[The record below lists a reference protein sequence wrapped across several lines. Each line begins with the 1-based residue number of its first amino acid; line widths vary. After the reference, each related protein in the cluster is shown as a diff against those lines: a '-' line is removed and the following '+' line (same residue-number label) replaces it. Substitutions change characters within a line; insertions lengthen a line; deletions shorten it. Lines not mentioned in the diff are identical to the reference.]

1 MRQKIL
7 ILGGTG
13 MIGHGLF
20 YGLSQ
25 YSDLDVYASA
35 REDTNINK
43 WFPLALKE
51 KIKTN
56 IDVNHFDSI
65 IEVLSFA
72 QPDVVINCVGLI
84 KQNPLVENTLLAIS
98 INSLFPHRVASIC
111 RAMGIRM
118 IHVSTDCVF
127 SGDKG
132 NYKETD
138 PSDATDLYGR
148 TKFLGEVIYPHCITL
163 RTSIIGHELRG
174 KRGLIEWFL
183 SQQGMIKGFTHAI
196 FTGLPTIEFA
206 RVIKEYVLSDPNL
219 NGLYHVSA
227 EPISKYDLLK
237 LIAIRYRK
245 EIQIN
250 PYDDFYSD
258 RSLDSTRFQN
268 ATGYQPPSWEELVE
282 KMYLNYEK
290 MKVYYDQNFYNRNN
304 IQNLE
309 L

>member
-1 MRQKIL
+1 
-7 ILGGTG
+7 

-25 YSDLDVYASA
+25 YNDLDVYASV

-51 KIKTN
+51 KIKNN

-72 QPDVVINCVGLI
+72 QPDVVINCIGLI
-84 KQNPLVENTLLAIS
+84 KQNPLVENPLLAIS
-98 INSLFPHRVASIC
+98 VNSLFPHRVALIC

-127 SGDKG
+127 NGEKG
-132 NYKETD
+132 KYKESD

-174 KRGLIEWFL
+174 KRGLVEWFL

-250 PYDDFYSD
+250 PYDGFYSD

-282 KMYLNYEK
+282 KMYQNYEK
-290 MKVYYDQNFYNRNN
+290 MKDYYDQNF
-304 IQNLE
+304 L
-309 L
+309 

>member
-1 MRQKIL
+1 
-7 ILGGTG
+7 

-20 YGLSQ
+20 YELSR
-25 YSDLDVYASA
+25 YNDLDVYASA

-43 WFPLALKE
+43 WFPLNLKE

-84 KQNPLVENTLLAIS
+84 KQNPLVEIPLLAIS

-127 SGDKG
+127 SGEKG
-132 NYKETD
+132 KYKETD
-138 PSDATDLYGR
+138 PSDATDLYGS
-148 TKFLGEVIYPHCITL
+148 TKFLGEVVYPQCITL

-174 KRGLIEWFL
+174 KRGLVEWFL
-183 SQQGMIKGFTHAI
+183 SQKGTIKGFTHAI
-196 FTGLPTIEFA
+196 YTGLPTIEFA
-206 RVIKEYVLSDPNL
+206 RVIKEYILTNPNL
-219 NGLYHVSA
+219 SGLYHVSA

-237 LIAIRYRK
+237 LIAIRYSK

-250 PYDDFYSD
+250 PFDDFYSD
-258 RSLDSTRFQN
+258 RSLDSTRFKQ

-282 KMYLNYEK
+282 KMYQNYEK
-290 MKVYYDQNFYNRNN
+290 MKDYYDQSF
-304 IQNLE
+304 L
-309 L
+309 

>member
-84 KQNPLVENTLLAIS
+84 KQNLLVENTLLAIS
-98 INSLFPHRVASIC
+98 INSLFPHRVASIS

-148 TKFLGEVIYPHCITL
+148 TKFLGEVVYPHCITL

-174 KRGLIEWFL
+174 KRGLVEWFL

-290 MKVYYDQNFYNRNN
+290 MKVYYVQNFYNRNN

>member
-25 YSDLDVYASA
+25 YNDLDVYASV

-51 KIKTN
+51 KIKIN
-56 IDVNHFDSI
+56 IDVNHFDSV

-72 QPDVVINCVGLI
+72 QPDVVINCIGLI
-84 KQNPLVENTLLAIS
+84 KQNPLVENPLLAIS

-174 KRGLIEWFL
+174 KRGLVEWFL

-250 PYDDFYSD
+250 PYDGFYSD

-282 KMYLNYEK
+282 KMYQNYEK
-290 MKVYYDQNFYNRNN
+290 MKDYYDQNF
-304 IQNLE
+304 L
-309 L
+309 

>member
-1 MRQKIL
+1 
-7 ILGGTG
+7 

-25 YSDLDVYASA
+25 YNDLDVYASV

-51 KIKTN
+51 KIKIN
-56 IDVNHFDSI
+56 IDVNHFDSV
-65 IEVLSFA
+65 IELLSFA
-72 QPDVVINCVGLI
+72 QPDVVINCIGLI
-84 KQNPLVENTLLAIS
+84 KQNPLVENPLLAIS

-132 NYKETD
+132 KYKETD

-174 KRGLIEWFL
+174 KRGLVEWFL

-206 RVIKEYVLSDPNL
+206 RVIKEYVLPDPNL

-250 PYDDFYSD
+250 PYDGFYSD

-282 KMYLNYEK
+282 KMYQNYEK
-290 MKVYYDQNFYNRNN
+290 MKDYYDQNF
-304 IQNLE
+304 L
-309 L
+309 

>member
-1 MRQKIL
+1 
-7 ILGGTG
+7 

-25 YSDLDVYASA
+25 YNDLDVYASV

-51 KIKTN
+51 KIKIN
-56 IDVNHFDSI
+56 IDVNHFDSV

-72 QPDVVINCVGLI
+72 QPDVVINCIGLI
-84 KQNPLVENTLLAIS
+84 KQNPLVENPLLAIS

-132 NYKETD
+132 KYKETD

-174 KRGLIEWFL
+174 KRGLVEWFL

-206 RVIKEYVLSDPNL
+206 RVIKEYVLPDPNL

-250 PYDDFYSD
+250 PYDGFYSD

-282 KMYLNYEK
+282 KMYQNYEK
-290 MKVYYDQNFYNRNN
+290 MKDYYDQNF
-304 IQNLE
+304 L
-309 L
+309 

>member
-1 MRQKIL
+1 
-7 ILGGTG
+7 

-148 TKFLGEVIYPHCITL
+148 TKFLGEVVYPHCITL

-174 KRGLIEWFL
+174 KRGLVEWFL

-290 MKVYYDQNFYNRNN
+290 MKVYYVQNFYNRNN

>member
-20 YGLSQ
+20 YELSR
-25 YSDLDVYASA
+25 YNDLDVYASA

-43 WFPLALKE
+43 WFPLNLKE

-84 KQNPLVENTLLAIS
+84 KQNPLVEIPLLAIS
-98 INSLFPHRVASIC
+98 INSLFPHRVALIC

-127 SGDKG
+127 NGEKG
-132 NYKETD
+132 KYKESD

-174 KRGLIEWFL
+174 KRGLVEWFL
-183 SQQGMIKGFTHAI
+183 SQQGTIKGFTHAI
-196 FTGLPTIEFA
+196 YTGLPTIEFA
-206 RVIKEYVLSDPNL
+206 RVIKEYVLPNPNL
-219 NGLYHVSA
+219 SGLYHVSA

-250 PYDDFYSD
+250 PFDDFYSD
-258 RSLDSTRFQN
+258 RSLDSTRFQK
-268 ATGYQPPSWEELVE
+268 ATGYQPSSWEELVE
-282 KMYLNYEK
+282 KMYQNYEK
-290 MKVYYDQNFYNRNN
+290 IKGCYHQSS
-304 IQNLE
+304 
-309 L
+309 

>member
-148 TKFLGEVIYPHCITL
+148 TKFLGEVVYPHCITL

-174 KRGLIEWFL
+174 KRGLVEWFL

-290 MKVYYDQNFYNRNN
+290 MKVYYVQNFYNRNN